1 MRNLGKIIN
10 MFNSGLATNDLLR
23 VHAYIGS
30 KAAWIK
36 NDISSYHIFIS
47 MMIHLASSQ
56 CDSIIIDTI

>member
-1 MRNLGKIIN
+1 